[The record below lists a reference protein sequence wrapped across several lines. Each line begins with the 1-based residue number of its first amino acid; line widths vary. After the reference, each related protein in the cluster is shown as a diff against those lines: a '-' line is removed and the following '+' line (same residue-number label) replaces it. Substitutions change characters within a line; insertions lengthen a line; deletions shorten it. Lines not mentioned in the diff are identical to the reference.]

1 MGSRAPLAEAHAR
14 GLQRLIME
22 GTSIPAGGGE
32 ALKIGVS
39 TLDPAKIVATA
50 ERLEARVAER
60 FPDSNL
66 RRVASELHRISREA
80 ASRAEWIAS
89 PNIPLRAGLVTLIL
103 CVTLVLSGL
112 LANLNL
118 RFAVGSFTEF
128 VQTVES
134 AINDL
139 VLFGAGVFFLITW
152 ESRIKRRRA
161 LRAVHELRSIAHIID
176 MHQLTKD
183 PEQLMPGGPR
193 TPSSPERAMTR
204 FELLRYLDYCSE
216 MLSLSSKLAALYVQ
230 KFDDPVVL
238 SAVDQVEDLT
248 NGLSR
253 KLWQKINIIVR
264 RQDAE
269 LEL

>member
-1 MGSRAPLAEAHAR
+1 
-14 GLQRLIME
+14 ME
-22 GTSIPAGGGE
+22 GSPQQAGFDTE
-32 ALKIGVS
+32 LRPGVS
-39 TLDPAKIVATA
+39 TLDPGKIVGTA
-50 ERLEARVAER
+50 ERLEARIAER
-60 FPDSNL
+60 FPQSSL
-66 RRVASELHRISREA
+66 RRVAGELVRIAREA
-80 ASRAEWIAS
+80 AARAEWIAS
-89 PNIPLRAGLVTLIL
+89 PNVPLRVGLATLIAA
-103 CVTLVLSGL
+103 VTLVLGGL
-112 LANLNL
+112 IANLNV
-118 RFAVGSFTEF
+118 RFEVGSFTEL

-193 TPSSPERAMTR
+193 TPSSPERAMSR

-269 LEL
+269 LEP

>member
-1 MGSRAPLAEAHAR
+1 
-14 GLQRLIME
+14 ME
-22 GTSIPAGGGE
+22 GSPPHPDFDAVQRP
-32 ALKIGVS
+32 GVS
-39 TLDPAKIVATA
+39 TLDPGKIVATA
-50 ERLEARVAER
+50 ERLEARIAER
-60 FPDSNL
+60 FPQSNL
-66 RRVASELHRISREA
+66 RRVAAELVRIAREA
-80 ASRAEWIAS
+80 AARAEWIAS
-89 PNIPLRAGLVTLIL
+89 PNIPLRASLVTLIAA
-103 CVTLVLSGL
+103 VTLVLGGL

-118 RFAVGSFTEF
+118 RFEVGSFTEL

-152 ESRIKRRRA
+152 ESRIKRGRA

-193 TPSSPERAMTR
+193 TPSSPERSMSR

-269 LEL
+269 LEP